1 MRFLLSIKD
10 VFALL
15 VVVKRSFTCLFQ
27 FSGGGRGASDSE
39 SESEESEVE
48 VDFEDDLEYLRS
60 LDPKETQDQDHYKV
74 EFIFQAGLGW

>member
-1 MRFLLSIKD
+1 MPFYFDPAFPKVNAQI
-10 VFALL
+10 
-15 VVVKRSFTCLFQ
+15 CQ

-74 EFIFQAGLGW
+74 GFLF

>member
-1 MRFLLSIKD
+1 MICIVRIAEKKIKNLWNIG
-10 VFALL
+10 VLY
-15 VVVKRSFTCLFQ
+15 Q
-27 FSGGGRGASDSE
+27 FSGGVRGASDSE

-74 EFIFQAGLGW
+74 SFYFKQDLLT